1 MAEEQ
6 SFDDLRTRYADQ
18 VARVQGMIDAKP
30 EAERPRLER
39 SLNEIQSRLAHM
51 QPLGLRSVTLTEKP
65 SDGGIYSETNID
77 AARLDRLRD
86 PEVRAH
92 VDTALRGTGISSS
105 VVVARMETGAQN
117 AALERQW
124 IADDLARVA
133 ERDGLNLERR
143 ADLETARET
152 LNRAHVQLG
161 VALERAGV
169 LREDGVVEDRTVTE
183 RVHYHRDATE
193 DMERA
198 IRQDMRSE
206 GLTED
211 QIEAR
216 ESEIVSRAERRIEEE
231 QRSYL
236 DAHPELLARPGDVI
250 DRSVPYREHITDE
263 DRAREITREVD
274 RIMEGRDARTPVAEA
289 VTDAF
294 RARYP
299 DMPSHLA
306 RGLGATYAAVTELRD
321 TEAIAQVRRENELQ
335 EVALD
340 LRDGRLSDVREGDA
354 VEGAPIADPDIRRV
368 VDHERAGNLHGPF
381 QDDGQRLA
389 YRAAVERELDAAQID
404 RLRDGDVDVLK
415 TQIEDRLDR
424 LYAAKT
430 YLQTDP
436 ATANSEATRAVVEE
450 IADREFEIHRADLVD
465 GETERGETH

>member
-1 MAEEQ
+1 M
-6 SFDDLRTRYADQ
+6 
-18 VARVQGMIDAKP
+18 
-30 EAERPRLER
+30 
-39 SLNEIQSRLAHM
+39 
-51 QPLGLRSVTLTEKP
+51 
-65 SDGGIYSETNID
+65 
-77 AARLDRLRD
+77 
-86 PEVRAH
+86 
-92 VDTALRGTGISSS
+92 
-105 VVVARMETGAQN
+105 
-117 AALERQW
+117 
-124 IADDLARVA
+124 
-133 ERDGLNLERR
+133 
-143 ADLETARET
+143 
-152 LNRAHVQLG
+152 
-161 VALERAGV
+161 
-169 LREDGVVEDRTVTE
+169 REDGVVEDRTVTE

-231 QRSYL
+231 QRRYL
-236 DAHPELLARPGDVI
+236 DAHPELLARPPGDVI
-250 DRSVPYREHITDE
+250 DRSVLPGAHHRRGSGPRDHPRSRPDHG
-263 DRAREITREVD
+263 
-274 RIMEGRDARTPVAEA
+274 GRDARTPPVAEA

-321 TEAIAQVRRENELQ
+321 TEAIDQVRRENELQ

-340 LRDGRLSDVREGDA
+340 LRDGRLSDVREGGDA

-465 GETERGETH
+465 GETERGGETH

>member
-1 MAEEQ
+1 
-6 SFDDLRTRYADQ
+6 
-18 VARVQGMIDAKP
+18 
-30 EAERPRLER
+30 
-39 SLNEIQSRLAHM
+39 M

-65 SDGGIYSETNID
+65 SEGGVYSETNID
-77 AARLDRLRD
+77 AARLDGLRD
-86 PEVRAH
+86 PEVRAQ

-169 LREDGVVEDRTVTE
+169 LRDDGVVEDRTVTE
-183 RVHYHRDATE
+183 RFHYHPDAAET
-193 DMERA
+193 MERA
-198 IRQDMRSE
+198 IRQDMRAE
-206 GLTED
+206 GLIEQ

-216 ESEIVSRAERRIEEE
+216 EWEIASRAERRIEEE

-236 DAHPELLARPGDVI
+236 DVHPELLARPSDVI
-250 DRSVPYREHITDE
+250 DRSEPYRERITDE
-263 DRAREITREVD
+263 ARAREVTREVD
-274 RIMEGRDARTPVAEA
+274 RIMEGRDARTPVADA
-289 VTDAF
+289 VTEEF

-321 TEAIAQVRRENELQ
+321 TEAIDQVRRENELRK
-335 EVALD
+335 VALD
-340 LRDGRLSDVREGDA
+340 LRDGRLSGEREREA

-368 VDHERAGNLHGPF
+368 VDHERAGNLHSPF
-381 QDDGQRLA
+381 QDEGQRLA
-389 YRAAVERELDAAQID
+389 YRDAVERDLDAAQID

-415 TQIEDRLDR
+415 ERIGDRLDR

-430 YLQTDP
+430 YLQSDA

-450 IADREFEIHRADLVD
+450 IADREFELHRADLVD
-465 GETERGETH
+465 GESERGETH